1 MYIHL
6 QPVSTY
12 TLIRKFELAV
22 KWPKTVSNEA
32 LYAKTNDP
40 LKWSKKITGRRL
52 SWFGKIAN
60 FQEDIPAKR
69 ALRYALEN
77 YKKPPGRPKTTW
89 ISKVKKDLIDMNLSW
104 LEAENLAK
112 ENFSE
117 WQQIVIMFVKNTV

>member
-1 MYIHL
+1 M
-6 QPVSTY
+6 
-12 TLIRKFELAV
+12 LAV

-40 LKWSKKITGRRL
+40 LKWSKKITSRRL
-52 SWFGKIAN
+52 SWFGKLAN

-89 ISKVKKDLIDMNLSW
+89 ISRVKKDLIDMNLSW

-117 WQQIVIMFVKNTV
+117 WQQIVNMFVKNIV